1 MKICVIKGDGIGPEV
16 VDSAVQ
22 VLNALNLNINYT
34 EADAG
39 YECYKNH
46 GTSLPEETIRLAK
59 ESDAIFLGAVT
70 TPPDI
75 PNYRSAVL
83 GLRKSLELF
92 ANIRPVKSYPL
103 EQFRKNVDLLVVR
116 ENTEGL
122 YSGKESF
129 DGETAITQRIITK
142 SASERIAK
150 YAFEMAKN
158 KVTIIHKA
166 NILRETCGLF
176 RRTAFEVAKNYPN
189 IIAEECI
196 VDAMAMRLIKQPETF
211 DVVLASNMFGD
222 ILSDEASMLV
232 GGLGLASSGN
242 IGTRYSMFEPVHG
255 SAPKYAGRNKAN
267 PLAAIL
273 SAKLMLEHLDK
284 AKAAAKIDNAVRKV
298 IVEKNSL
305 TFDLGGKSTTAECT
319 QAVIEALE

>member
-16 VDSAVQ
+16 VDASLE
-22 VLNALNLNINYT
+22 VLNALNLNIIYS
-34 EADAG
+34 EAEAG

>member
-59 ESDAIFLGAVT
+59 ESDAVFLGAVT

-75 PNYRSAVL
+75 PDYRSAVL
-83 GLRKSLELF
+83 GLRKALELY
-92 ANIRPVKSYPL
+92 ANIRPVKSYQL
-103 EQFRKNVDLLVVR
+103 EQFRKNVNLLVVR

-122 YSGKESF
+122 YSGQESF
-129 DGETAITQRIITK
+129 DGETAITKRIITK

-255 SAPKYAGRNKAN
+255 SAPKYAGQNKAN

-284 AKAAAKIDNAVRKV
+284 GKAALKIDNAVRKV
-298 IVEKNSL
+298 IEEKNSL
-305 TFDLGGKSTTAECT
+305 TSDLGGNSTTTACT